1 MKLVTNSAAAAA
13 RRGALPR
20 DLDYIAKF
28 DLESGNFGD
37 LLPLFYL
44 FMFAEA
50 LSTEHMKCLGVLEGR
65 SGSNDN

>member
-1 MKLVTNSAAAAA
+1 MRRR
-13 RRGALPR
+13 RRGAEL
-20 DLDYIAKF
+20 DLDFDYIAKF
-28 DLESGNFGD
+28 DLKSGNFGD